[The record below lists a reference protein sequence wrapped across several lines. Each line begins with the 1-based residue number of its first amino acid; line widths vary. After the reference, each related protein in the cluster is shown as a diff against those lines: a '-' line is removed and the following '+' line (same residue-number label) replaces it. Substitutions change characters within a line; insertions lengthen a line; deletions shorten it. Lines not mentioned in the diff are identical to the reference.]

1 MWQYICKLPEEL
13 ERCKKM
19 MEEGI
24 REYNN
29 MLELIYQD
37 RYHSKELKRV
47 FERAKELG
55 DKIEKNP
62 VMYYV
67 LSRVQTATTE
77 IIKNIYK
84 IESDEKQELISA
96 SKTGRDYLELL
107 LQDLKAMIP
116 EVEGKIAEYEGQV
129 NNL

>member
-1 MWQYICKLPEEL
+1 
-13 ERCKKM
+13 
-19 MEEGI
+19 MEDGI

-37 RYHSKELKRV
+37 RYHSKELKRI
-47 FERAKELG
+47 FERVKEFG

-84 IESDEKQELISA
+84 MEI
-96 SKTGRDYLELL
+96 
-107 LQDLKAMIP
+107 
-116 EVEGKIAEYEGQV
+116 
-129 NNL
+129 